1 LSPHQNAGNLEQLPR
16 SEAQARLA
24 SGRVRSRSGS
34 RHYGAKH
41 LGLNI
46 KGPDINVEIRDFRNA
61 PQSAALE
68 LPRDVVQ
75 VWRRSLDPQATTV
88 NAAYEL
94 LSPEERERASRFRVE
109 RPRNDFILT
118 RSALRFLLAGY
129 LKKTPQEL
137 ALRLTEYGKPLLE
150 GRFDLRFNV
159 SHTEGLALLA
169 FVHRR
174 EIGVDVER
182 IRPEPDARKLAERF
196 FSVHERDAMQHLRG
210 EALQEAFFRCWSRKE
225 AYIKARGE
233 GLSLPLSQ
241 FDVSI
246 EANASR
252 VFLQTRPDP
261 AEASRWVIRNLEI
274 NPEYAAAVAFAE
286 QTGYVEPES

>member
-1 LSPHQNAGNLEQLPR
+1 M
-16 SEAQARLA
+16 
-24 SGRVRSRSGS
+24 
-34 RHYGAKH
+34 
-41 LGLNI
+41 GL
-46 KGPDINVEIRDFRNA
+46 DINIESRDFCDA
-61 PQSAALE
+61 GSATPE
-68 LPRDVVQ
+68 LSFDDVH
-75 VWRRSLDPQATTV
+75 VWRRSLAAQTAMID
-88 NAAYEL
+88 AAYQL

-129 LKKTPQEL
+129 LKRTPQEL
-137 ALRLTEYGKPLLE
+137 AFRLTQYGKPLLD
-150 GRFDLRFNV
+150 GPFDLRFNV

-169 FVHRR
+169 FVRRR

-196 FSVHERDAMQHLRG
+196 FSIHERDAMQHLRG
-210 EALQEAFFRCWSRKE
+210 ETLQEAFFRCWSRKE

-246 EANASR
+246 EPNASR

-261 AEASRWVIRNLEI
+261 AEASRWVIRDLAMS
-274 NPEYAAAVAFAE
+274 PEYAGAVAFA
-286 QTGYVEPES
+286 QQPGA

>member
-1 LSPHQNAGNLEQLPR
+1 MGLE
-16 SEAQARLA
+16 
-24 SGRVRSRSGS
+24 
-34 RHYGAKH
+34 
-41 LGLNI
+41 I
-46 KGPDINVEIRDFRNA
+46 KIESRDFCNA
-61 PQSAALE
+61 PQSTALE
-68 LPRDVVQ
+68 LPVDVVH
-75 VWRRSLDPQATTV
+75 VWQRSLDSHAATV
-88 NAAYEL
+88 NAAYEWL
-94 LSPEERERASRFRVE
+94 CPEECDRAARFRVE
-109 RPRNDFILT
+109 RPRTDFILT

-137 ALRLTEYGKPLLE
+137 AFRLTEYGKPLLDE
-150 GRFDLRFNV
+150 PSDLRFNV

-169 FVHRR
+169 FVRQR

-196 FSVHERDAMQHLRG
+196 FSVHERDAMQHLHG
-210 EALQEAFFRCWSRKE
+210 DALQEAFFRCWSRKE

-241 FDVSI
+241 FDVSV
-246 EANASR
+246 EANISR

-274 NPEYAAAVAFAE
+274 GTEYAAAVAFSGRSGA
-286 QTGYVEPES
+286 

>member
-1 LSPHQNAGNLEQLPR
+1 MGPE
-16 SEAQARLA
+16 
-24 SGRVRSRSGS
+24 
-34 RHYGAKH
+34 
-41 LGLNI
+41 I
-46 KGPDINVEIRDFRNA
+46 KGLDIRVESRDFYDA
-61 PQSAALE
+61 QQSAALE
-68 LPRDVVQ
+68 LPLDVVH

-94 LSPEERERASRFRVE
+94 LSPEERERAARFRVE

-129 LKKTPQEL
+129 LKKTPQEF
-137 ALRLTEYGKPLLE
+137 AFRLTEYGKPLLV
-150 GRFDLRFNV
+150 GRSNLRFNV

-169 FVHRR
+169 FVLRR

-196 FSVHERDAMQHLRG
+196 FSVHERDAMQHLHSD
-210 EALQEAFFRCWSRKE
+210 ALQEAFFRCWSRKE

-246 EANASR
+246 DANVAG

-261 AEASRWVIRNLEI
+261 TEASRWVIRNLVI
-274 NPEYAAAVAFAE
+274 SPEYAAAVAFAE
-286 QTGYVEPES
+286 QSGT